1 MLALLATFAQKKFP
15 YKVPQVE
22 SNDSLYGGAIDYMQE
37 LAETIV
43 TCVGEI
49 VKQLT
54 ALGEKGDTVSKLNQ
68 VEDRLYF
75 KRRCVCFLFRVM
87 YDLVGSLNPGLCKP
101 VD

>member
-68 VEDRLYF
+68 VEIGWC
-75 KRRCVCFLFRVM
+75 RCVCFLFRVM

-101 VD
+101 VN